1 MTTIPKNSSFAGAYL
16 RFLQLA
22 KLAQSLPYV
31 TSIDAN
37 ETALL
42 EAVTL
47 RWFENNAMT
56 VREAINLAHLGSPAT
71 LHKRITRLRQK
82 ELLEALHL
90 SDDKRAKYLMPSEK
104 ALAMFTQLGSN
115 MHKLKPCA

>member
-22 KLAQSLPYV
+22 KLAQSLPNV

-47 RWFENNAMT
+47 QWFEKNAMT

-115 MHKLKPCA
+115 MHNLKPCA

>member
-22 KLAQSLPYV
+22 KLAQSLPNV

-47 RWFENNAMT
+47 RWFENIAMT
-56 VREAINLAHLGSPAT
+56 VRVAINLAHLGSPAT